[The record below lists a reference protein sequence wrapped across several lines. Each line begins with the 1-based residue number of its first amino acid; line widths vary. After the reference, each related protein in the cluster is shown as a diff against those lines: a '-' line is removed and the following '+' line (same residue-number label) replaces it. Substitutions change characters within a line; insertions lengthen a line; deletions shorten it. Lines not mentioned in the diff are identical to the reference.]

1 MDLEFKAFQNYGIKE
16 VELDEASSKF
26 VREKEKYMQ
35 EKQNEFDIKFEKLKR
50 DLKTQYEAKQ
60 IGKELF

>member
-26 VREKEKYMQ
+26 VREKEQFMQ
-35 EKQNEFDIKFEKLKR
+35 EKQVEFNIKFENMKK
-50 DLKTQYEAKQ
+50 DLKNQYEAKQ
-60 IGKELF
+60 IGKN